1 MKSVAASLRVSEW
14 RRLAWRHPEWWTI
27 ALSAVA
33 WATIMGQWTFAS
45 SHVHGE
51 HADHAGRHGALI
63 VGSVLMLIASS
74 LVMIAAMMFP
84 MVISSVRTVAA
95 RSLWPRRRRAIL
107 QFLAGYMA
115 PWMLFS
121 LVVSIALAVLQAQE
135 IGLSFESSQAA
146 AFAFCAAV
154 LWQLTPVKRRAL
166 FACHRT
172 IPIAARGW
180 RADRDCFRSG
190 WMIGNS
196 CVASCWVLML
206 ACMLSEHS
214 LPAMLC
220 ATLIGMIE
228 RTQFRPNQRLLCSAM
243 LLLAVVYVTMPYL
256 SHPH

>member
-1 MKSVAASLRVSEW
+1 MKSLVASLRISEW
-14 RRLAWRHPEWWTI
+14 RRLAWQHPEWWTI
-27 ALSAVA
+27 ALSAAA
-33 WATIMGQWTFAS
+33 WATIMGQWIVAS
-45 SHVHGE
+45 SHVHGG
-51 HADHAGRHGALI
+51 HADHAARDGSLI
-63 VGSVLMLIASS
+63 VSSVLMLIASS
-74 LVMIAAMMFP
+74 VFMIAAMMFP
-84 MVISSVRTVAA
+84 MVLSSVRTVAA
-95 RSLWPRRRRAIL
+95 RSLWQRRHRAIL

-121 LVVSIALAVLQAQE
+121 LVVSIALAALQARE
-135 IGLSFESSQAA
+135 IGLSLASSQAA
-146 AFAFCAAV
+146 AFGFGAAV

-172 IPIAARGW
+172 VPIAARGW

-228 RTQFRPNQRLLCSAM
+228 RTQFRPNQRLLCSAI